1 MLDFTMAGPG
11 LSRHREFDISGKRDS
26 GLTGLDLS
34 LSSALSWQICAIAMA
49 AGVAH
54 GISGFGFPL
63 ISTPV
68 VALFTDVR
76 TAVVMTLLPN
86 IAVNLI
92 SLSKGGNWRESL
104 GKYWPVAVYVMLGT
118 LVGTRLI
125 LITPPEP
132 LKLLLAVI
140 IVVYLK
146 QDSFKQVDWGVIN
159 RHPKLA
165 GMAFGLLGGV
175 LSGAVNVA
183 LPPLIIYFSILGLAP
198 LAMTQILNLCFL
210 AGRTTQIAALGGVGQ
225 LGADV
230 LVIAIPAVAAAI
242 AGVLA
247 GGYFQSRIPPA
258 SWRAIIR
265 AVLWVLAMLL
275 FGQVFLPLT
284 H

>member
-1 MLDFTMAGPG
+1 
-11 LSRHREFDISGKRDS
+11 
-26 GLTGLDLS
+26 
-34 LSSALSWQICAIAMA
+34 
-49 AGVAH
+49 
-54 GISGFGFPL
+54 
-63 ISTPV
+63 
-68 VALFTDVR
+68 
-76 TAVVMTLLPN
+76 MTLLPN

>member
-1 MLDFTMAGPG
+1 MELNSF
-11 LSRHREFDISGKRDS
+11 
-26 GLTGLDLS
+26 
-34 LSSALSWQICAIAMA
+34 SALAWQVCAISLI

-54 GISGFGFPL
+54 GVSGFGFPL

-104 GKYWPVAVYVMLGT
+104 GKYWPVACYVVVGT
-118 LVGTRLI
+118 LMGTKLI
-125 LITPPEP
+125 LVTPPEP

-146 QDSFKQVDWGVIN
+146 QDAFKQVDWGVIN
-159 RHPKLA
+159 RHPQWSGL
-165 GMAFGLLGGV
+165 AFGLLGGV

-183 LPPLIIYFSILGLAP
+183 LPPLLIYFTTLGLMP

-210 AGRTTQIAALGGVGQ
+210 AGRTTQVATLGGVGQ
-225 LGADV
+225 LGTEV
-230 LVIAIPAVAAAI
+230 LVVAIPAIAAAVV
-242 AGVLA
+242 GVLV
-247 GGYFQSRIPPA
+247 GGYFQTRIPPA
-258 SWRAIIR
+258 SWRRFIR
-265 AVLWVLAMLL
+265 AVLWALALL
-275 FGQVFLPLT
+275 LMAQAMQSLI
-284 H
+284 HWR